1 MKKEDYVSLE
11 VAKLLE
17 EKGYD
22 EPCSSR
28 YIVAEDGRCEF
39 ERVNTFDIK
48 KSMDL
53 GEIKDGYLFDSY
65 LAPSLYDV
73 QQWLWQKHKL
83 LVTAF
88 LEAPFGK
95 PYEFIYCIQDAKNS
109 VDDNGSVISE
119 QSFDSIQKALN
130 EGILEALKTID
141 DGKEITK
148 KD

>member
-17 EKGYD
+17 KKG
-22 EPCSSR
+22 
-28 YIVAEDGRCEF
+28 F
-39 ERVNTFDIK
+39 EREGAYFW
-48 KSMDL
+48 
-53 GEIKDGYLFDSY
+53 DGGVLC
-65 LAPSLYDV
+65 PTLYEA
-73 QQWLWQKHKL
+73 QQWLWQKHRL

-109 VDDNGSVISE
+109 VDNNGSVISE
-119 QSFDSIQKALN
+119 QSFESIQKALN

-141 DGKEITK
+141 DEKEITK